1 MEIRRATLADLPVL
15 APLFDR
21 YRQFYGQP
29 SDPDRARRFL
39 AERLER
45 GESVVF
51 MAFEARHALGF
62 VQLYPGF
69 SSVAT
74 ARTFVLNDLY
84 VEAKGR
90 RSGTGRGL
98 VAAATAHARKA
109 GASSLSLQTGLANH
123 AAQSLYESLGWT
135 RETRFLDYGLSLL
148 AAAPVE
154 G

>member
-51 MAFEARHALGF
+51 MAFEARRTLGF

-69 SSVAT
+69 SSVAA

-84 VEAKGR
+84 VEADGR

-98 VAAATAHARKA
+98 VAAATAHARET
-109 GASSLSLQTGLANH
+109 GAASLSLQTGVAND
-123 AAQSLYESLGWT
+123 AAQRLYENLGWT
-135 RETRFLDYGLSLL
+135 RGTRFLDYGLSLV
-148 AAAPVE
+148 ADATVE

>member
-1 MEIRRATLADLPVL
+1 MEIRRAAPADLPAL

-29 SDPDRARRFL
+29 SDPDRAWRFL

-51 MAFEARHALGF
+51 MGFEARRALGF

-69 SSVAT
+69 SSVSA

-84 VEAKGR
+84 VEADR
-90 RSGTGRGL
+90 RGSGTGRGL
-98 VAAATAHARKA
+98 VAAATAHAREA
-109 GASSLSLQTGLANH
+109 GAVSLSLQTGVAND
-123 AAQSLYESLGWT
+123 AARRLYESLGWM
-135 RETRFLDYGLSLL
+135 RETRFLDYGLSLVT
-148 AAAPVE
+148 AAIVE

>member
-15 APLFDR
+15 ATLFDR

-29 SDPDRARRFL
+29 ADADRARRFL

-45 GESVVF
+45 EESVVF
-51 MAFEARHALGF
+51 MAFEARRALGF

-69 SSVAT
+69 SSVGA

-84 VEAKGR
+84 VEADQRGR
-90 RSGTGRGL
+90 GTGRGL
-98 VAAATAHARKA
+98 VAAATAHARST
-109 GASSLSLQTGLANH
+109 GAASLSLQTGVAND
-123 AAQSLYESLGWT
+123 AAQRLYESLGWI
-135 RETRFLDYGLSLL
+135 RETRFLGYGLSLVP
-148 AAAPVE
+148 ASVVE

>member
-29 SDPDRARRFL
+29 ADPDRARRFL
-39 AERLER
+39 AERLEYR
-45 GESVVF
+45 ESVVF
-51 MAFEARHALGF
+51 MAFEARRALGF

-74 ARTFVLNDLY
+74 ARTLVLNDLY
-84 VEAKGR
+84 VEADGR

-98 VAAATAHARKA
+98 VAAATAHARNV
-109 GASSLSLQTGLANH
+109 GATGLSLQTGVANH
-123 AAQSLYESLGWT
+123 AAQRLYESLGWR
-135 RETRFLDYGLSLL
+135 RETRFLDYGLSLVP
-148 AAAPVE
+148 AATVE
-154 G
+154 R

>member
-29 SDPDRARRFL
+29 PDPDRARRFL
-39 AERLER
+39 AERLKHE
-45 GESVVF
+45 ESVAF
-51 MAFEARHALGF
+51 MAFEGRQALGF

-69 SSVAT
+69 SSVGA
-74 ARTFVLNDLY
+74 ARAFVLNDLY
-84 VEAKGR
+84 VEADGR

-98 VAAATAHARKA
+98 VAAATAHAREA
-109 GASSLSLQTGLANH
+109 GAASLSLQTGVAND

-135 RETRFLDYGLSLL
+135 RETRFLDYGLSLVP
-148 AAAPVE
+148 ATIAE
-154 G
+154 R

>member
-1 MEIRRATLADLPVL
+1 MEIRRAALADLPVL
-15 APLFDR
+15 VPLFDR

-51 MAFEARHALGF
+51 MAFEARRALGF

-74 ARTFVLNDLY
+74 ARTLVLNDLY
-84 VEAKGR
+84 VEADGR

-98 VAAATAHARKA
+98 VAAATAHAREA
-109 GASSLSLQTGLANH
+109 GAASLSLQTGVANH
-123 AAQSLYESLGWT
+123 AAQRLYENLGWT
-135 RETRFLDYGLSLL
+135 RETRFLDYGLHLL
-148 AAAPVE
+148 EAATIE